1 MAWTI
6 YFHSSNLIAGLMY
19 QYLWK
24 LVMLV
29 VSTSHQSFQQVSTN
43 LCFSNIICFLQNIF
57 PFMRKI
63 FRGTFYFFS
72 ISLLF
77 LEHIYLSWRT
87 SIYEKKLPLSYNLL
101 LYTFFHEYA
110 GDLRIIIL
118 KEEEKD
124 TMPKNKHTHTPW
136 INLEHTD
143 TPIQRHPNTTYTTHQ
158 HTHSKKSSPLARVKQ
173 SSNLLGTCKNQ

>member
-1 MAWTI
+1 
-6 YFHSSNLIAGLMY
+6 
-19 QYLWK
+19 
-24 LVMLV
+24 
-29 VSTSHQSFQQVSTN
+29 
-43 LCFSNIICFLQNIF
+43 
-57 PFMRKI
+57 MRKI

-124 TMPKNKHTHTPW
+124 TMPKNKHTHTLNKPW
-136 INLEHTD
+136 THRHTYPKTPQHNLYNTPAHT
-143 TPIQRHPNTTYTTHQ
+143 
-158 HTHSKKSSPLARVKQ
+158 L
-173 SSNLLGTCKNQ
+173 